1 MKLGNNTTR
10 LIIGCLIGLGFLYMA
25 GRKVDFTLMWEAFT
39 KVNYW
44 FVLLAIPVIFL
55 SHFLRALRWRFLM
68 SPIKRVDLA
77 SLFSALLI
85 GYMANILMPAHL
97 GELLRAYVLGKK
109 RGVSASSTFAT
120 IVVERIIDVFALL
133 LLMVFA
139 ILLYPFPEWINK
151 AGYAMLVGTVGLFV
165 FLILLKKHFAFF
177 ERYINLFFNPLT
189 KGFQERL
196 GRGIRSFVVGIVP
209 LQSGWDYLVVAVLS
223 VVIWGCYGFIIHLAL
238 YAFDFVSVY
247 HLPWSTSLIVLVVT
261 TIGIV
266 VPSSPGYVGTYHW
279 LCQISLAM
287 FGVPAGPALSFAILT
302 HGVNFLPVLIAGLIL
317 AYYEGVEIFRLQDKS
332 SSAKGG
338 PE

>member
-1 MKLGNNTTR
+1 MKLGNNTMR
-10 LIIGCLIGLGFLYMA
+10 LIVGCVISVAFLYLA
-25 GRKVDFTLMWEAFT
+25 GRKVDFRLMWEAFT

-44 FVLLAIPVIFL
+44 FVLLAIPVMFF

-68 SPIKRVDLA
+68 DPIKRLDVA

-109 RGVSASSTFAT
+109 RGVSASATFAT

-133 LLMVFA
+133 FLMVFA
-139 ILLYPFPEWINK
+139 IFLYPFPGWINK
-151 AGYAMLVGTVGLFV
+151 AGHAMLIGTVVLFV
-165 FLILLKKHFAFF
+165 FLILLKKYFAFF
-177 ERYINLFFNPLT
+177 ERFVQLFFRPLP
-189 KGFQERL
+189 KGLQEKL
-196 GRGIRSFVVGIVP
+196 DRGVRSFVMGIVP
-209 LQSGWDYLVVAVLS
+209 LRRGWDYLVVAVLS
-223 VVIWGCYGFIIHLAL
+223 VVIWGCYGLIIHLVL
-238 YAFDFVSVY
+238 HAFDFMSVY

-287 FGVPAGPALSFAILT
+287 FGVPAGPALSFAILA

-317 AYYEGVEIFRLQDKS
+317 AYYEGVEIFGLQDKR
-332 SSAKGG
+332 A
-338 PE
+338 PTEA

>member
-1 MKLGNNTTR
+1 MKLGTNTTR
-10 LIIGCLIGLGFLYMA
+10 LIIGCLIGLVFLYLA
-25 GRKVDFTLMWEAFT
+25 GRKVDFSLMWEAFT
-39 KVNYW
+39 RVNYW
-44 FVLLAIPVIFL
+44 FVLLAVPVIFF
-55 SHFLRALRWRFLM
+55 SHFLRALRWRYLM
-68 SPIKRVDLA
+68 DRIKRVDVA

-109 RGVSASSTFAT
+109 REVSASSTFAT

-139 ILLYPFPEWINK
+139 ILVYPFPEWINK

-165 FLILLKKHFAFF
+165 FLILLKKYFAFF
-177 ERYINLFFNPLT
+177 ERFLNLFLRPLP
-189 KGFQERL
+189 KKLQERL
-196 GRGIRSFVVGIVP
+196 VRGIERFVLGIVP
-209 LQSGWDYLVVAVLS
+209 LRSGWDYPVVAVLS
-223 VVIWGCYGFIIHLAL
+223 VVIWACYGFIIHLVL
-238 YAFDFVSVY
+238 YAFDFVTLY

-302 HGVNFLPVLIAGLIL
+302 HGVSFLPVLIVGLIL
-317 AYYEGVEIFRLQDKS
+317 AYYEGVEIFRVQDKADTS
-332 SSAKGG
+332 GN
-338 PE
+338 

>member
-10 LIIGCLIGLGFLYMA
+10 LIIGCLIGLVFLYLA
-25 GRKVDFTLMWEAFT
+25 GRKVDFSLMWEAFT

-44 FVLLAIPVIFL
+44 FVLFAVPVIFF
-55 SHFLRALRWRFLM
+55 SHFLRALRWRYLM
-68 SPIKRVDLA
+68 DPIKSVDVA

-97 GELLRAYVLGKK
+97 GEFLRAYVLGKK

-120 IVVERIIDVFALL
+120 IVVERVIDVFALL

-139 ILLYPFPEWINK
+139 ILLYPFPDWINT

-165 FLILLKKHFAFF
+165 FLILLKKYLPFF
-177 ERYINLFFNPLT
+177 ERFLNLLFRPLP
-189 KGFQERL
+189 KGLQEKL
-196 GRGIRSFVVGIVP
+196 DRGVRSFVIGIVP
-209 LQSGWDYLVVAVLS
+209 LRRGWDYPVVAVLS
-223 VVIWGCYGFIIHLAL
+223 VVIWACYGFIIHLVL

-261 TIGIV
+261 TIGVV

-279 LCQISLAM
+279 LCQVSLAM

-302 HGVNFLPVLIAGLIL
+302 HGVNFLPVLIVGLIL
-317 AYYEGVEIFRLQDKS
+317 AYYEGVEIFRVEDKRT
-332 SSAKGG
+332 
-338 PE
+338 PTET

>member
-1 MKLGNNTTR
+1 MKLGTNTTR
-10 LIIGCLIGLGFLYMA
+10 LIIGCLIGLVFLYLA
-25 GRKVDFTLMWEAFT
+25 GRKVDFSLMWEAFT
-39 KVNYW
+39 RVNYW
-44 FVLLAIPVIFL
+44 FVLLAVPIIFF
-55 SHFLRALRWRFLM
+55 SHFLRALRWRYLM
-68 SPIKRVDLA
+68 DPIKRVDLA

-97 GELLRAYVLGKK
+97 GELLRAYLLGKK
-109 RGVSASSTFAT
+109 REVSASSTFAT

-139 ILLYPFPEWINK
+139 ILLYPFPDWINK

-165 FLILLKKHFAFF
+165 FLILLKKYFSFF
-177 ERYINLFFNPLT
+177 ERFLNLVFRPLS
-189 KGFQERL
+189 KGLQERL
-196 GRGIRSFVVGIVP
+196 VRGIGRFVSGIVP
-209 LQSGWDYLVVAVLS
+209 LRSVWDYPVVAVLS
-223 VVIWGCYGFIIHLAL
+223 VVIWACYGFIIHLVL

-317 AYYEGVEIFRLQDKS
+317 AYYEGVEIFRVQGKS
-332 SSAKGG
+332 ASNKD
-338 PE
+338 

>member
-1 MKLGNNTTR
+1 MKLRSNTTR
-10 LIIGCLIGLGFLYMA
+10 LIIGCLIGLVFLYLA
-25 GRKVDFTLMWEAFT
+25 GRKVDFSLMWEAFT

-44 FVLLAIPVIFL
+44 LVLLAVPVVFF
-55 SHFLRALRWRFLM
+55 SHFLRALRWRYLM
-68 SPIKRVDLA
+68 DPIKRVDVA
-77 SLFSALLI
+77 SLFSTLLI

-97 GELLRAYVLGKK
+97 GELLRAYLLGKK
-109 RGVSASSTFAT
+109 REVSASATFAT

-139 ILLYPFPEWINK
+139 ILLYPFPDWINK

-165 FLILLKKHFAFF
+165 FLILLKRYFIFF
-177 ERYINLFFNPLT
+177 ERFLNLVFRPLPQ
-189 KGFQERL
+189 GLQERL
-196 GRGIRSFVVGIVP
+196 VLGIGRFVLGIVP
-209 LQSGWDYLVVAVLS
+209 LRSVWDYPVVAVLS
-223 VVIWGCYGFIIHLAL
+223 VVIWACYGFIIHLVL

-317 AYYEGVEIFRLQDKS
+317 AYYEGVEIFRVQGKS
-332 SSAKGG
+332 ASNKD
-338 PE
+338 

>member
-1 MKLGNNTTR
+1 MKLGSNRSR
-10 LIIGCLIGLGFLYMA
+10 LIIGCLIGLVFLYLT
-25 GRKVDFTLMWEAFT
+25 GRKVDFSLMWEAFT

-44 FVLLAIPVIFL
+44 FVLLAVPVIFF
-55 SHFLRALRWRFLM
+55 SHLLRALRWRYLM
-68 SPIKRVDLA
+68 DPIKRVDVA

-109 RGVSASSTFAT
+109 REVSASSTFAT

-139 ILLYPFPEWINK
+139 ILVYPFPEWINK

-165 FLILLKKHFAFF
+165 FLILLKKYFAFF
-177 ERYINLFFNPLT
+177 ERFLNFFFRPLP
-189 KGFQERL
+189 KELQERL
-196 GRGIRSFVVGIVP
+196 VRGIERFVLGIVP
-209 LQSGWDYLVVAVLS
+209 LRSGWDYPVVAVLS
-223 VVIWGCYGFIIHLAL
+223 VVIWACYGFIIHLIL
-238 YAFDFVSVY
+238 YAFDFVTLY

-302 HGVNFLPVLIAGLIL
+302 HGVNFLPVLIVGLIL
-317 AYYEGVEIFRLQDKS
+317 AYYEGVEIFRVQNR
-332 SSAKGG
+332 SASL
-338 PE
+338 